1 MPEGG
6 TLTLRTAVLEGNLA
20 EVSIEDD
27 GAGMPPEV
35 LAHVLEPFFTTRE
48 VGQGTGLGLSM
59 THGVVQAHGGSI
71 DIASQPGQGTTVKL
85 RFPRI
90 PAPVHGE
97 PGPVQA
103 APPSLACMSVFLV
116 DDDEDV
122 RFLMTRML
130 QKAGVRQVKT
140 FPGGRDVLEA
150 LSAEGCPDLI
160 ILDHNMPSMNGTQT
174 LERIRRLHP
183 DMPILISSGQPDIED
198 WDCLRQP
205 RVGVISKPFTMEEI
219 QAKLARFVQE
229 LEP

>member
-1 MPEGG
+1 
-6 TLTLRTAVLEGNLA
+6 
-20 EVSIEDD
+20 
-27 GAGMPPEV
+27 
-35 LAHVLEPFFTTRE
+35 
-48 VGQGTGLGLSM
+48 
-59 THGVVQAHGGSI
+59 
-71 DIASQPGQGTTVKL
+71 
-85 RFPRI
+85 
-90 PAPVHGE
+90 
-97 PGPVQA
+97 
-103 APPSLACMSVFLV
+103 MSVFLV